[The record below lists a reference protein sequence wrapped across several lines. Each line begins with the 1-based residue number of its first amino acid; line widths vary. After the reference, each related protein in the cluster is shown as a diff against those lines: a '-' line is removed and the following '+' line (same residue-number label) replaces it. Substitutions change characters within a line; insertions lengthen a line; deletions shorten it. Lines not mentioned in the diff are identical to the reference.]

1 MNMSELIKLDG
12 KFYCFKCNNSVVN
25 LYQHLKQDHSIPV
38 DEYLEWVYNK
48 KIEIKVCR
56 SKQ

>member
-1 MNMSELIKLDG
+1 MSELIKLDG